1 MNRRHVLLGALA
13 ALAPISPGIGWA
25 APTPYRLGAGG
36 ATITYTFML
45 NGAPVKGTVPVNQAD
60 LSIDPGNL
68 SASTAL
74 VSADVRRARTGL
86 IFATEAL
93 KSASVLDANTHP
105 TARFRST
112 RVTLGP
118 GGRLSDG
125 ATLEGDLTL
134 RGATRPIRF
143 DAGLFRARGSNA
155 NDFNALMVM
164 LKGKINRRDFGA
176 TGYADLV
183 EDMVGIDIVADI
195 RAAG

>member
-1 MNRRHVLLGALA
+1 MNRRHLLLCALA
-13 ALAPISPGIGWA
+13 TLTPRTGWA
-25 APTPYRLGAGG
+25 VPTPYRLGTGG

-60 LSIDPGNL
+60 LTVDPNNL
-68 SASTAL
+68 DKSTAL

-93 KSASVLDANTHP
+93 KSPSVLDAQNHP

-112 RVTLGP
+112 RVKLGA

-134 RGATRPIRF
+134 RGVTRRIRF
-143 DAGLFRARGSNA
+143 DAGLFRARGSA
-155 NDFNALMVM
+155 AEDFSTLTVM
-164 LKGKINRRDFGA
+164 LKGRIDRREFGA
-176 TGYADLV
+176 IGYANLV
-183 EDMVGIDIVADI
+183 DDTVGIDIVAEI
-195 RAAG
+195 TAAG